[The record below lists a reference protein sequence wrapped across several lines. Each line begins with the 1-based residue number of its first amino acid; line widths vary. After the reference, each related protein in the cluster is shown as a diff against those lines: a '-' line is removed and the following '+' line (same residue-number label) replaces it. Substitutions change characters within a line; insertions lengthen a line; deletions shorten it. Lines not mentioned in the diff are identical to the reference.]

1 RRMAKDHELVDGRH
15 EPPGFAAGT
24 RSVLPA
30 ATGRRAEKQ
39 SWRRLTV
46 AMSHDL
52 PVPSEAT
59 CSFLLFVMCGND
71 QTGNRTGSPKVAPT
85 VGHHLKSERR
95 LTVYELSG
103 VTPGPICTADE
114 DQHPAPA
121 ARSVVWPY
129 PGFVRCSEGL
139 GAVLE
144 RLQSFP
150 GQQTRASYGL
160 RNW

>member
-71 QTGNRTGSPKVAPT
+71 QTGNRIGSPKVAPT
-85 VGHHLKSERR
+85 VEHHLRSERR

-103 VTPGPICTADE
+103 DAPGRSVSRVKTSSWSQSQGRWCDLTRGSSA
-114 DQHPAPA
+114 A
-121 ARSVVWPY
+121 AR
-129 PGFVRCSEGL
+129 G
-139 GAVLE
+139 
-144 RLQSFP
+144 
-150 GQQTRASYGL
+150 
-160 RNW
+160 